1 MADEHGTALG
11 SAHARFLESL
21 AERGRELREL
31 TAALEPAPNDER
43 LAERLRRR
51 LHALYASAQLFQEDA
66 LLERIS
72 PLVARLDA
80 ARDGYRPVAADE
92 LASVRALCEALD
104 PEAGE
109 LEIAER
115 ASAARLHA
123 VERWSMPPLEPG
135 ERQHGLNDPPML
147 VTQTIAGGVIAPEV
161 IAALLVASPEV
172 ESEVRAALPAEFCE
186 VTSTAEAETALLVIE
201 HVAPDLVMIETNML
215 REEAESF
222 VRVMRDGRRA
232 IVALVPE
239 LASEADAQLGRAWA
253 DAVLRLPLPR
263 AGLLERLQRLAG
275 RGARPQSA
283 LEQLQAGTVEEIA
296 RSVADEVRRGISGA
310 LRGGRGQR
318 IDLGDKTELLAATW
332 SAVARIRAHL
342 SDRAEGRV
350 NFDPVAHAGAPFSL
364 ALTDDEP
371 AAPYVGLSESLE
383 GRRIVI
389 VDDDPSV
396 VWFFAGLVREAGA
409 IAVEA
414 RDGREALTLMRSRT
428 PDLLVSDIVM
438 PEIDGFALC
447 RELKRDAAL
456 CHVPV
461 VLLSWKEDFLQRMR
475 ELDAGAAGY
484 LRKEAGT
491 HQILSTLAEALRPRA
506 ALASLLAHGGEV
518 QGRIDHVGVAAL
530 LRLVAEQR
538 PNARLRVRDAWNLF
552 EVDLREGTRL
562 SVTRTAADGSFARG
576 RPALLQLLGVDV
588 GRFGVAHADGPL
600 RAELGEPLERALH
613 EGLAELGG
621 LLDSLSDTWLMQVAR
636 VDVDDE
642 VLRPLLAATPTALAD
657 LASRLRTGAAP
668 SELLTFGVIG
678 ARELE
683 LQLRELARRGAIV
696 HVWGRDGQD
705 LALSAWRA
713 RAERPG
719 ELLHG
724 GEHAARSSLPPP
736 LPLSGEARDG
746 SRSDRPSV
754 RPRSSRPPPMPFRA
768 SRSGPPPPLRRSVR
782 ARAKGSSAPPL
793 PSSRSPLPLPPG
805 SAQDGR
811 IGVEPAQSAAPPSAS
826 PSSPTETS
834 SSSPPSSSRS
844 TAIVPVSSRPPP
856 PSARP
861 HASSNGLRTTVTVV
875 AVAALGFF
883 AHRMIAPWIDA
894 GSESSSRST
903 STSTSTE
910 PPARPPAP
918 AVVPAAVSARATP
931 APEAVADPSAPGE
944 QPTAEPSPA
953 EPELSAKPQQTEL
966 EAIEVSPGYGRVLP
980 FIDPNRGVDVN
991 PGQGLFVV
999 EYTGGGSAPSVRIA
1013 GRELG
1018 RAPVATALSPGRHEL
1033 LLRRGGQTSFRY
1045 VVIRAGE
1052 TRIVDGH

>member
-1 MADEHGTALG
+1 VADEHGTALG

-31 TAALEPAPNDER
+31 TAALEPAPSDER

-72 PLVARLDA
+72 PLVTRLDA
-80 ARDGYRPVAADE
+80 ARDGYRPVALDE
-92 LASVRALCEALD
+92 LASVRALCDSLD
-104 PEAGE
+104 PETGE
-109 LEIAER
+109 LEIVER
-115 ASAARLHA
+115 ARAARLHA
-123 VERWSMPPLEPG
+123 VERWSMPLLEPG
-135 ERQHGLNDPPML
+135 ERQHGLSDPPML

-186 VTSTAEAETALLVIE
+186 ITSTAEAETALLVID
-201 HVAPDLVMIETNML
+201 HVAPDLVMIEIGLL
-215 REEAESF
+215 REGAESF
-222 VRVMRDGRRA
+222 VRVLRDERRA

-239 LASEADAQLGRAWA
+239 LASEADAQLGRALA

-296 RSVADEVRRGISGA
+296 RSVADEVRRGIAGA

-318 IDLGDKTELLAATW
+318 IELGDKTELLAATW

-414 RDGREALTLMRSRT
+414 RDGREALSLMRKRT

-506 ALASLLAHGGEV
+506 ALASLLAHDGEV
-518 QGRIDHVGVAAL
+518 QGRVDHVGVAAL
-530 LRLVAEQR
+530 LRLVAELR
-538 PNARLRVRDAWNLF
+538 PNARVRLRDAWNLF
-552 EVDLREGTRL
+552 EVDLREGTRV

-576 RPALLQLLGVDV
+576 RPALLQLLGVEV
-588 GRFGVAHADGPL
+588 GRFGVAHAEGPL
-600 RAELGEPLERALH
+600 RAELGEPIDRALY

-657 LASRLRTGAAP
+657 LVSRLRTGAAP
-668 SELLTFGVIG
+668 SELLNFGVIG

-683 LQLRELARRGAIV
+683 QQLRELARRGAIV

-705 LALSAWRA
+705 LALAAWRA
-713 RAERPG
+713 REERPG

-736 LPLSGEARDG
+736 LPLPGEARDAPF
-746 SRSDRPSV
+746 SDRPSG
-754 RPRSSRPPPMPFRA
+754 RGRSSRPPPMPYRA
-768 SRSGPPPPLRRSVR
+768 TRSGPPPPLRRSVR
-782 ARAKGSSAPPL
+782 ARAKA
-793 PSSRSPLPLPPG
+793 
-805 SAQDGR
+805 
-811 IGVEPAQSAAPPSAS
+811 
-826 PSSPTETS
+826 
-834 SSSPPSSSRS
+834 SSSPPPLGSRSSLPPASPGVPQDGRSAVESAPSVPPASTSESRSTSSSASSS
-844 TAIVPVSSRPPP
+844 TAIVPVSSQPPVP
-856 PSARP
+856 NAR
-861 HASSNGLRTTVTVV
+861 AQAGSSWLRTSLTLVV
-875 AVAALGFF
+875 VAALGFF
-883 AHRMIAPWIDA
+883 GYRLLAPWIDA
-894 GSESSSRST
+894 RDASLSSSTSHATEPRSPAPT
-903 STSTSTE
+903 PTPAPVNGPVPVPEPAPE
-910 PPARPPAP
+910 PPA
-918 AVVPAAVSARATP
+918 
-931 APEAVADPSAPGE
+931 ADPE
-944 QPTAEPSPA
+944 LPA
-953 EPELSAKPQQTEL
+953 NPAKTEL
-966 EAIEVSPGYGRVLP
+966 EAFEVSPGYGRVLP
-980 FIDPNRGVDVN
+980 FIDRNRGVEVP

-999 EYTGGGSAPSVRIA
+999 EYTGGGAAPSVRIA

-1052 TRIVDGH
+1052 TRVVDGH